1 MLKIAF
7 NEKYYIELPAG
18 HRFPMEKYALLPM
31 QLKHEGIATDRNF
44 FSPQP
49 VSRELIL
56 TVHTLEYLDKLE
68 SLSLSKAEIRRT
80 GFPLSHALVERE
92 QNIVGGTVEAV
103 GHALMHGVAG
113 NAAGGTHHAFGDFGE
128 GFCLL
133 NDVALAIKYAMRRYG
148 LKRFLVI
155 DLDVHQGNGTAK
167 IFEDDPRVFTFS
179 MHGAKNFPMHKEKSD
194 LDIGLPDGMED
205 DAYIRQLD
213 DHLDRLFEECR
224 PELVLYV
231 SGVDVLK
238 TDKLGRLGLS
248 LAGCK
253 TRDEMVFGAA
263 FRRGIPVV
271 FSLGGGYSPRIAD
284 IIDAHANTFRAALD
298 IFDL

>member
-7 NEKYYIELPAG
+7 NEKYFIELPAG
-18 HRFPMEKYALLPM
+18 HRFPMEKYALLPI
-31 QLKHEGIATDRNF
+31 QLKHEGIAAEENF

-56 TVHTLEYLDKLE
+56 TVHTREYLDKLE
-68 SLSLSKAEIRRT
+68 SQSLSKAEIRRT
-80 GFPLSHALVERE
+80 GFPLSQALVDRE
-92 QNIVGGTVEAV
+92 KNIMGGSVEAV
-103 GHALMHGVAG
+103 DHALIYGVSG
-113 NAAGGTHHAFGDFGE
+113 NAAGGTHHAFRDFGE

-133 NDVALAIKYAMRRYG
+133 NDVALATEYAKRKYG
-148 LKRFLVI
+148 FKKFLVI

-167 IFEDDPRVFTFS
+167 IFENDPHVYTFS

-194 LDIGLPDGMED
+194 LDVALPDGMG
-205 DAYIRQLD
+205 DAAYLRQLHE
-213 DHLDRLFEECR
+213 HLDRLFDEAQ
-224 PELVLYV
+224 PELVFYV

-238 TDKLGRLGLS
+238 TDKLGRLGLT

-263 FRRGIPVV
+263 YQRGIPVV

-284 IIDAHANTFRAALD
+284 IIDAHANTFRVARD